1 MKRVLFYVHSFR
13 HQNQC
18 HIHNFK
24 FYMKSKFTAFTYN
37 TSVCITPKLKKK
49 KSFIIVIILIVFA
62 VITSGFLQSSTN

>member
-1 MKRVLFYVHSFR
+1 MKRVLFYVHSFC

-18 HIHNFK
+18 HIHKFK

-37 TSVCITPKLKKK
+37 TSVCIA
-49 KSFIIVIILIVFA
+49 ILIVFA